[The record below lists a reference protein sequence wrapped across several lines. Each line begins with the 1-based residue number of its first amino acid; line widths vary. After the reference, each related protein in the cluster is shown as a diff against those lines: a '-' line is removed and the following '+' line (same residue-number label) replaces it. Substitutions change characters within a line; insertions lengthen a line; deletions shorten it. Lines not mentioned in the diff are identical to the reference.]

1 MALLV
6 TDQGEIDSLRTLLN
20 ATHKIPRN
28 LVLKLYTSNTTPAES
43 DVPSAANYYEPY
55 DASNASGY
63 GAEHYWLSRSK
74 EQPY

>member
-28 LVLKLYTSNTTPAES
+28 LVLKLYTSDTTPAES
-43 DVPSAANYYEPY
+43 DVPSAT
-55 DASNASGY
+55 
-63 GAEHYWLSRSK
+63 GAESITSHMM
-74 EQPY
+74 QPIT